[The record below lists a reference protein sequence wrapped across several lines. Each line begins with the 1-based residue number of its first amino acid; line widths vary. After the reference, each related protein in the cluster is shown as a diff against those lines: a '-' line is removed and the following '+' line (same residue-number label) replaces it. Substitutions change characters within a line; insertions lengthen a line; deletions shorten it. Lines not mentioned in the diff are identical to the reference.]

1 MAQRVGVV
9 LAGDDSDPEGGSIG
23 GRLHGAST
31 LAERAA
37 HILRPICAT
46 VVISIG
52 PGAINPAP
60 KYPAVEDEAPG
71 GRGPLAGLQAAAQV
85 TGQADLVVLACVY
98 SSMETAFLRRLI
110 ELAAPADEIVMPSD
124 GRGVDHPLAALWRRS
139 AVSRVREALDN
150 RWRRVSSI
158 FPDLG
163 VRRLRSADLAEF
175 DLERLVARYRIP

>member
-1 MAQRVGVV
+1 VAQRVGVV
-9 LAGDDSDPEGGSIG
+9 LAGDDRDPEGGSIG
-23 GRLHGAST
+23 GRLHGPST

-60 KYPAVEDEAPG
+60 KYPAVEDDPPG
-71 GRGPLAGLQAAAQV
+71 GRGPLAGLHAAARV

-98 SSMETAFLRRLI
+98 SSMETAFLRRMI
-110 ELAAPADEIVMPSD
+110 EFAAPMDEIVMPTD

-139 AVSRVREALDN
+139 ALSQAQEALDN
-150 RWRRVSSI
+150 RWRKVSSI
-158 FPDLG
+158 FPDLT
-163 VRRLRSADLAEF
+163 VRRLGSAELAEF
-175 DLERLVARYRIP
+175 DLDRLLARYRVP